1 MNERRKQDAYKHL
14 AAIRQS
20 RDALGKLGLAGT
32 DDLFE
37 RKLRRIVGRAHEAMR
52 ELGEFLEEAH
62 PHGAP
67 RPAAPPGAD
76 LSARLLSSA
85 DLAAYRALQRQSLEE
100 APLAFVQTLDE
111 DARTPDEEVAAWLDR
126 GEVWGVFRRGELVG
140 KLVLEALPHAPFAHT
155 RCCMPSTSIPGRAAP
170 GRARRSSPRSAR
182 MRGRGA

>member
-1 MNERRKQDAYKHL
+1 DHAARGPVQEDRGRRRRRLGGALRRGRMNERRKQDAYKHL

-20 RDALGKLGLAGT
+20 LDALGKLGLAGT

-85 DLAAYRALQRQSLEE
+85 DLAAYRAL
-100 APLAFVQTLDE
+100 
-111 DARTPDEEVAAWLDR
+111 
-126 GEVWGVFRRGELVG
+126 
-140 KLVLEALPHAPFAHT
+140 
-155 RCCMPSTSIPGRAAP
+155 
-170 GRARRSSPRSAR
+170 
-182 MRGRGA
+182 